1 MSKTCVLLINLGTP
15 DSPSVKDVRKYL
27 FEFLNDPRVI
37 DINPIGRFFLVNFII
52 VPFRAPKSAKIYKE
66 LWTKGSLPAEASL
79 YSKSVISKK
88 SSTEKSLDYVTE
100 KISPFGRNDTEESH
114 AARSTRRQGSPIM
127 IHSESVKVK
136 LQKELG
142 NDFEVEIAMR
152 YQNPGLDEV
161 CARME
166 KRGYKKIIIL
176 PLFPHY
182 ASASTGSA
190 IEKAMK
196 LIGKWWVIPEI
207 KIITQFYDD
216 ENYLNCVIE
225 QSKKY
230 NLNDYDHILFSY
242 HGLPVRQV
250 DKVYSDGKPCTDHKC
265 EDEINEDNKYCYK
278 ATCYATTRMLAEK
291 LNLSKDKYTVCFQ
304 SRLDKDW
311 LEPFSDKVVEEWA
324 KKGAKKLLVFS
335 PAFVADCL
343 ETTVEIGIEYQN
355 IFKQYGGEKI
365 QLVESLNDHPMWID
379 ALKKMVIKNL

>member
-1 MSKTCVLLINLGTP
+1 MNKTCVLLINLGTP

-66 LWTKGSLPAEASL
+66 LWTK
-79 YSKSVISKK
+79 
-88 SSTEKSLDYVTE
+88 D
-100 KISPFGRNDTEESH
+100 
-114 AARSTRRQGSPIM
+114 GSPIM
-127 IHSESVKVK
+127 IYGESVKEK
-136 LQKELG
+136 LQKGLGDKFDVEL
-142 NDFEVEIAMR
+142 AMR
-152 YQNPGLDEV
+152 YKNPGLNDV

-166 KRGYKKIIIL
+166 KRGYEKIIIL
-176 PLFPHY
+176 PLFPQY

-190 IEKAMK
+190 IDKAMK
-196 LIGKWWVIPEI
+196 LISKWWVIPEI
-207 KIITQFYDD
+207 KIISQFYDNED
-216 ENYLNCVIE
+216 YLNCVIE

-230 NLNDYDHILFSY
+230 NLDEYDHILFSY
-242 HGLPVRQV
+242 HGLPERQV
-250 DKVYSDGKPCTDHKC
+250 DKVYSDGKPCKDHSC
-265 EDEINEDNKYCYK
+265 EDEINEENKYCYK
-278 ATCYATTRMLAEK
+278 ATCFATTRLLVKK
-291 LNLSKDKYTVCFQ
+291 LNLPKERYTVCFQ

-355 IFKQYGGEKI
+355 IFKDNGGEKV
-365 QLVESLNDHPMWID
+365 QLVESLNDLPMWIET
-379 ALKKMVIKNL
+379 LKKMVLKNI